1 MIRRTVLWLVFGAL
15 IAFAAM
21 PSPLCAQTETPPAAV
36 AKPSAAY
43 TQDLAFARFI
53 ALIRGHLLTGDELVG
68 QRQWDAALP
77 HFNFPTEEIYGV
89 IRDEV
94 KTYKTPP
101 FDGALKALSRTVRA
115 QGAKQYPKAR
125 QQVEDALAA
134 ADAGLKARQPNW
146 PKFTVDVAM
155 AVLKAA
161 PDEYDDAVA
170 KGRIVHPIGYQTA
183 RGFILQAE
191 RMVEGVAGEL
201 AGNNAAVLSDIRA
214 GFADLK
220 QAFAAVNPPKQAV
233 IDYQA
238 VLGIVSKIELAAGK
252 LS

>member
-1 MIRRTVLWLVFGAL
+1 MIPRHVFWLGFGAL
-15 IAFAAM
+15 IALAAV
-21 PSPLCAQTETPPAAV
+21 PSPVYAQTEPPPAV

-43 TQDLAFARFI
+43 TQELAFARFI
-53 ALIRGHLLTGDELVG
+53 ALIRGHLLTGDELVS

-77 HFNFPTEEIYGV
+77 HFNFPTEEIYGI

-115 QGAKQYPKAR
+115 QNAKQFPKAR

-134 ADAGLKARQPNW
+134 ADAGLKAREPNW
-146 PKFTVDVAM
+146 PKFTVEVAM

-170 KGRIVHPIGYQTA
+170 KGRIVRPIGYQTA
-183 RGFILQAE
+183 RGIILQAE
-191 RMVEGVAGEL
+191 RMVEAVAGGL
-201 AGNNAAVLSDIRA
+201 AGGNAAALSDIRA
-214 GFADLK
+214 GFAELK

-233 IDYQA
+233 LDFQA
-238 VLGIVSKIELAAGK
+238 VQRIVSRIELAAGK
-252 LS
+252 LI